1 MLLPINEGEKMEVI
15 RGIASLDTN
24 ACKSLADKDGMSNVR
39 GSLLLLGSL
48 AEDAR
53 RMIEEIEAGILKGT
67 WKDGDMETICQDV
80 AQVLES
86 LHGILQGKLDD
97 VLRGLKN

>member
-1 MLLPINEGEKMEVI
+1 MLLPIDDGEKMEAI
-15 RGIASLDTN
+15 RGIATLDTE
-24 ACKSLADKDGMSNVR
+24 ACKALAEKDDMKEVR
-39 GSLLLLGSL
+39 GSLLILGSL

-80 AQVLES
+80 AMVLEI
-86 LHGILQGKLDD
+86 LHAKLQGKLDE
-97 VLRGLKN
+97 VLAGLRN